1 MRYLSEYK
9 AEIFRRSEEK
19 IKERKR
25 NRNRTFAFCIPLC
38 LVIAAVAFAK
48 LPNISASNITD
59 ENISSD
65 SDAMLILVEVQN
77 SENKLQSSI
86 VNAEDV
92 SDVYLMI
99 QSSFETAVQADDM
112 ADDHRYVT
120 TSQTVVQDSLS
131 LFSDTKYKILFTV
144 KDGETFS
151 YTLDGN
157 KLIDNTTNEKVTLSS
172 EQAFELQS
180 KLGLII
186 TWEEER

>member
-1 MRYLSEYK
+1 MRDLSEYK

-59 ENISSD
+59 ENISSG

>member
-1 MRYLSEYK
+1 MRDLSDYR

-25 NRNRTFAFCIPLC
+25 ARNRALAFCIPLC
-38 LVIAAVAFAK
+38 LVFTVVAFAK
-48 LPNISASNITD
+48 LPNISASDIST
-59 ENISSD
+59 ENVSSD
-65 SDAMLILVEVQN
+65 SDTLFVQMEIQN
-77 SENKLQSSI
+77 SESKLQTSV
-86 VNAEDV
+86 VNTDAAEV
-92 SDVYLMI
+92 EEIYLLI
-99 QSSFETAVQADDM
+99 QSAFEAVVQEGDM
-112 ADDHRYVT
+112 TDDHRYVA

-144 KDGETFS
+144 KDGEIFS

-186 TWEEER
+186 KWEE

>member
-1 MRYLSEYK
+1 MRDLSEYK